1 MTVEKKQDAEKLTFI
16 ISGRV
21 DTTNAKE
28 FENEVITSLDG
39 IKDLTMDFKDL
50 EYISSAGLRV
60 LLIVIK
66 QMDKQGT
73 MVIKNANEMVKEIFE
88 VTGFSDLV
96 TIE

>member
-16 ISGRV
+16 ISGRA
-21 DTTNAKE
+21 DTTHAKE
-28 FENEVITSLDG
+28 FENEVTTSLVG
-39 IKDLTMDFKDL
+39 IKELTMDFKDL

-60 LLIVIK
+60 LLIAIK